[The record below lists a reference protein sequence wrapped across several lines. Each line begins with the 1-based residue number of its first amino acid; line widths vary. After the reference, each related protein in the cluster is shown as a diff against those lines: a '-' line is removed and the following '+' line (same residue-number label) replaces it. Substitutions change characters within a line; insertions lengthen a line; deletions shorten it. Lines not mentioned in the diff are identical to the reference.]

1 MSVFKNWG
9 EKEVVA
15 WRAQQ
20 NIQRSYQEEVLN
32 KLDVLESG
40 FEVLEYG
47 QLNYSTLDS
56 RFSTYRLKALKN
68 RESTQN
74 KPAVLITGGV
84 HGYETSGVQGAI
96 RFCEFLCSDS
106 GKTYLKDFNFVI
118 LPCLSPWAYETINR
132 WNPHALDPN
141 RSFFPE
147 SDVQKHAEESRL
159 AQSFILASANNYVA
173 HFDLHETTNT
183 DNTVFRPALA
193 ARDGIE
199 QDKWD
204 IPDGFYVVGDSL
216 RRSDS
221 FQNAIIERVK
231 PVTQIAPS
239 DDAGNIIGAPAEQE
253 GVIYFD
259 VKRSGLCIGVTE
271 APYVTTTEMYP
282 DSPKVTSEQCV
293 EAQLAAILG
302 GLEAIFD
309 T

>member
-1 MSVFKNWG
+1 
-9 EKEVVA
+9 
-15 WRAQQ
+15 
-20 NIQRSYQEEVLN
+20 
-32 KLDVLESG
+32 
-40 FEVLEYG
+40 
-47 QLNYSTLDS
+47 
-56 RFSTYRLKALKN
+56 
-68 RESTQN
+68 
-74 KPAVLITGGV
+74 
-84 HGYETSGVQGAI
+84 
-96 RFCEFLCSDS
+96 
-106 GKTYLKDFNFVI
+106 
-118 LPCLSPWAYETINR
+118 
-132 WNPHALDPN
+132 
-141 RSFFPE
+141 
-147 SDVQKHAEESRL
+147 
-159 AQSFILASANNYVA
+159 VA